1 MIFQLL
7 NKEPMTFFTWL
18 GILFFLLLGY
28 LLYSGF
34 QWHRTYAQEKM
45 RPSVEDFAFIRRL
58 LMKLPEELAVKKA
71 KAFLK
76 VQIFYASALMLLLL
90 LLGDRL
96 LTSQFLGLLVA
107 PSLLFVGL
115 YIEYVYE

>member
-1 MIFQLL
+1 MIFQVLH
-7 NKEPMTFFTWL
+7 KEPLTLITWL
-18 GILFFLLLGY
+18 SIFFFLLLGY
-28 LLYSGF
+28 LLYSGI
-34 QWHRTYAQEKM
+34 QWHRAYAQAKM

-58 LMKLPEELAVKKA
+58 LMKLPEELALKKA

-107 PSLLFVGL
+107 PLLFFVRL